1 MGGKYE
7 SRTVI
12 SSITQCTVNYTLF
25 HDPKTINNLIENILK
40 VLETLSTLTKRGNR
54 TKCN

>member
-1 MGGKYE
+1 MMMKYE

-12 SSITQCTVNYTLF
+12 SSITQYTVNYTLF

-40 VLETLSTLTKRGNR
+40 VL
-54 TKCN
+54 